1 MARIGGHEGTI
12 MRRFR
17 VTVARLIGVTV
28 LSGCTVLNAS
38 ALGAAAGGA
47 VGAAVSGGPGIV
59 PGVVVGGAVGA
70 GVGVAKTLE

>member
-1 MARIGGHEGTI
+1 MQ
-12 MRRFR
+12 RFW

-28 LSGCTVLNAS
+28 HGGCTVPNAS
-38 ALGAAAGGA
+38 ALGAASGGA

-59 PGVVVGGAVGA
+59 PGIVVGGAVGA